1 MASRYQ
7 RQSCSAPTKSS
18 NRLVCCG
25 ALCPLLTQSGHQWLR
40 IAAVQPDCHSPVS
53 AAISWPHRGVLFCQL
68 SAAKGAR
75 LCPRTCQ
82 ACRRG
87 SSNELAR
94 DSFTSDAAV
103 APIVRCDPIRQ
114 GRAITRRDCYAIEK
128 QSPPLPGHEPY
139 CLETVLI
146 GSLLPGSVWRA
157 IFQAEISSRRF
168 RAQNGRR
175 AMKIFKAAKR
185 SLKTCGLAVIASD
198 PDKASRTGCRN
209 GWV

>member
-1 MASRYQ
+1 MPRLCGSIAKGIAVAMPGPPISLLKLMVVIGSPPKRTQPQRASWRNRRNARISFAGHSLSVAREQ
-7 RQSCSAPTKSS
+7 ELQALGEVSAPMQERSFPS
-18 NRLVCCG
+18 
-25 ALCPLLTQSGHQWLR
+25 PLPPSH
-40 IAAVQPDCHSPVS
+40 P
-53 AAISWPHRGVLFCQL
+53 
-68 SAAKGAR
+68 
-75 LCPRTCQ
+75 
-82 ACRRG
+82 
-87 SSNELAR
+87 
-94 DSFTSDAAV
+94 
-103 APIVRCDPIRQ
+103 
-114 GRAITRRDCYAIEK
+114 
-128 QSPPLPGHEPY
+128 SPPLPGHEPY